1 MPASPPSSPSSP
13 PRGHHTW
20 FLTSWSLRS
29 YINSTNDP
37 QEPGLQPLLAE
48 QGYHCAADLK
58 DDTLLPEPVSRFYF
72 VVDAVAVLLILRY
85 DNSSSLLQVIKVW
98 GMWGLL
104 IRIMQS
110 HGIVHVLKII
120 KARCKAASSA
130 EERAGVGM
138 ISWPGSL
145 FS

>member
-1 MPASPPSSPSSP
+1 MPAPPPSSPSSP

-58 DDTLLPEPVSRFYF
+58 DDTLFMPVSVMLVVEAGFAMVSGHLPEPVSRFYF

-110 HGIVHVLKII
+110 HGIVH
-120 KARCKAASSA
+120 
-130 EERAGVGM
+130 GYD
-138 ISWPGSL
+138 
-145 FS
+145 